1 MEYKIKLDMSMD
13 ANSLNT
19 LLGALGSG
27 PHNFVRPIID
37 NILAQAR
44 NRKKLT
50 VQNNPLLTQKSWK
63 SVAQT
68 NPMGLPTGTAAVLL

>member
-1 MEYKIKLDMSMD
+1 MEYKIKLDMNMD

-37 NILAQAR
+37 SILAQAKEQEEAAR
-44 NRKKLT
+44 AE
-50 VQNNPLLTQKSWK
+50 Q
-63 SVAQT
+63 AAE
-68 NPMGLPTGTAAVLL
+68 PTDVEVMQVGGTD

>member
-1 MEYKIKLDMSMD
+1 MNMD

-37 NILAQAR
+37 TILQQAKEPEEAAR
-44 NRKKLT
+44 AEQSEEITEQITEAGLT
-50 VQNNPLLTQKSWK
+50 D
-63 SVAQT
+63 
-68 NPMGLPTGTAAVLL
+68 

>member
-1 MEYKIKLDMSMD
+1 MQYQIKLDMNMD

-37 NILAQAR
+37 NILQQAKEQEEAAR
-44 NRKKLT
+44 AEQPAESTEQPAEAGLT
-50 VQNNPLLTQKSWK
+50 D
-63 SVAQT
+63 
-68 NPMGLPTGTAAVLL
+68 

>member
-1 MEYKIKLDMSMD
+1 MNYQIKLDMNMD

-37 NILAQAR
+37 SILAQAKEQEEAAR
-44 NRKKLT
+44 NAAPTDVEEVTQDT
-50 VQNNPLLTQKSWK
+50 VS
-63 SVAQT
+63 
-68 NPMGLPTGTAAVLL
+68 TGGTD

>member
-1 MEYKIKLDMSMD
+1 MNYQIKLDMNMD

-37 NILAQAR
+37 NVLAQAKEQEEAAR
-44 NRKKLT
+44 A
-50 VQNNPLLTQKSWK
+50 
-63 SVAQT
+63 AQAAE
-68 NPMGLPTGTAAVLL
+68 PTDVEVMDVGGTD

>member
-37 NILAQAR
+37 NVLAQAKEQEEAAR
-44 NRKKLT
+44 AE
-50 VQNNPLLTQKSWK
+50 Q
-63 SVAQT
+63 AAE
-68 NPMGLPTGTAAVLL
+68 PTDVEVMQVGGTD

>member
-1 MEYKIKLDMSMD
+1 MNYQIKLDMSMD

-37 NILAQAR
+37 SILAQAKEQEEAAR
-44 NRKKLT
+44 N
-50 VQNNPLLTQKSWK
+50 
-63 SVAQT
+63 AA
-68 NPMGLPTGTAAVLL
+68 PTDANEVIEEIISAGGTD

>member
-1 MEYKIKLDMSMD
+1 MQYQIKLDMNMD

-37 NILAQAR
+37 NVLAQA
-44 NRKKLT
+44 KEQEEAAKAAQEEITEQTTEAGLT
-50 VQNNPLLTQKSWK
+50 D
-63 SVAQT
+63 
-68 NPMGLPTGTAAVLL
+68 

>member
-1 MEYKIKLDMSMD
+1 MQYQIKLDMNMD

-37 NILAQAR
+37 NILQQA
-44 NRKKLT
+44 KEQEEAAKAAEQPAEAGLT
-50 VQNNPLLTQKSWK
+50 D
-63 SVAQT
+63 
-68 NPMGLPTGTAAVLL
+68 

>member
-37 NILAQAR
+37 NVLAQAKEQEEAAR
-44 NRKKLT
+44 AE
-50 VQNNPLLTQKSWK
+50 QD
-63 SVAQT
+63 AQ
-68 NPMGLPTGTAAVLL
+68 PTDMEVMKVGSTD

>member
-37 NILAQAR
+37 NILALNKVTQESNRLR
-44 NRKKLT
+44 NWSTLRRPFYKIFL
-50 VQNNPLLTQKSWK
+50 N
-63 SVAQT
+63 
-68 NPMGLPTGTAAVLL
+68 

>member
-27 PHNFVRPIID
+27 PHNFVRPIVD
-37 NILAQAR
+37 NILAQAKEQEEAAR
-44 NRKKLT
+44 NAAPADVEEISEGT
-50 VQNNPLLTQKSWK
+50 VS
-63 SVAQT
+63 
-68 NPMGLPTGTAAVLL
+68 TGGTD

>member
-37 NILAQAR
+37 SILAQA
-44 NRKKLT
+44 KEQEEAAKAEQPAADAE
-50 VQNNPLLTQKSWK
+50 VME
-63 SVAQT
+63 V
-68 NPMGLPTGTAAVLL
+68 GGTD

>member
-1 MEYKIKLDMSMD
+1 MQYQIKLDMNMD

-37 NILAQAR
+37 TILQQAKEQEEAAQAAQPAADESAE
-44 NRKKLT
+44 KPADAGLT
-50 VQNNPLLTQKSWK
+50 D
-63 SVAQT
+63 
-68 NPMGLPTGTAAVLL
+68 

>member
-37 NILAQAR
+37 NVLAQAKEQEEAAR
-44 NRKKLT
+44 AE
-50 VQNNPLLTQKSWK
+50 QA
-63 SVAQT
+63 AQ
-68 NPMGLPTGTAAVLL
+68 PTDTEVMEVGNTD

>member
-27 PHNFVRPIID
+27 PHNFVRPIVD
-37 NILAQAR
+37 SILAQAKEQEEAAR
-44 NRKKLT
+44 NAAPADVEEISEGT
-50 VQNNPLLTQKSWK
+50 VS
-63 SVAQT
+63 
-68 NPMGLPTGTAAVLL
+68 TGGTD

>member
-19 LLGALGSG
+19 LLGTLGSG

-37 NILAQAR
+37 NVLAQAKEQEEAAR
-44 NRKKLT
+44 AAQEAQAAAEPT
-50 VQNNPLLTQKSWK
+50 DVEVTQ
-63 SVAQT
+63 V
-68 NPMGLPTGTAAVLL
+68 GGTD

>member
-1 MEYKIKLDMSMD
+1 MQYQIKLDMNMD

-37 NILAQAR
+37 TILQQAKEQEEAAR
-44 NRKKLT
+44 AKQPEEITEQTTEAGLT
-50 VQNNPLLTQKSWK
+50 D
-63 SVAQT
+63 
-68 NPMGLPTGTAAVLL
+68 

>member
-1 MEYKIKLDMSMD
+1 MQYQIKLDMNMD

-37 NILAQAR
+37 SILQQA
-44 NRKKLT
+44 KEQEEAAKAEQSEEITEQITEAGLT
-50 VQNNPLLTQKSWK
+50 D
-63 SVAQT
+63 
-68 NPMGLPTGTAAVLL
+68 

>member
-1 MEYKIKLDMSMD
+1 MQYQIKLDMNMD

-37 NILAQAR
+37 TILQQAKEQEEAAR
-44 NRKKLT
+44 AEQSEEITEQITEAGLT
-50 VQNNPLLTQKSWK
+50 D
-63 SVAQT
+63 
-68 NPMGLPTGTAAVLL
+68 

>member
-37 NILAQAR
+37 NILAQAKEQEEA
-44 NRKKLT
+44 NRAEQPAADT
-50 VQNNPLLTQKSWK
+50 EVME
-63 SVAQT
+63 V
-68 NPMGLPTGTAAVLL
+68 GGTD

>member
-37 NILAQAR
+37 NVLAQAKEQEEAAR
-44 NRKKLT
+44 A
-50 VQNNPLLTQKSWK
+50 
-63 SVAQT
+63 AQAAQAAT
-68 NPMGLPTGTAAVLL
+68 EPTDVEVMQVGGTD

>member
-1 MEYKIKLDMSMD
+1 MQYQIKLDMNMD

-37 NILAQAR
+37 TILQQAKEQEEAAR
-44 NRKKLT
+44 AEQSEEITEQTTEAGLT
-50 VQNNPLLTQKSWK
+50 D
-63 SVAQT
+63 
-68 NPMGLPTGTAAVLL
+68 

>member
-19 LLGALGSG
+19 LLGTLGSG

-37 NILAQAR
+37 NVLAQAKEQEEAAR
-44 NRKKLT
+44 A
-50 VQNNPLLTQKSWK
+50 
-63 SVAQT
+63 AQEAQAAE
-68 NPMGLPTGTAAVLL
+68 PTDVEVMQVGGTD

>member
-37 NILAQAR
+37 TVLAQAKEQEEAAR
-44 NRKKLT
+44 NAEPAPVDT
-50 VQNNPLLTQKSWK
+50 PEQPQ
-63 SVAQT
+63 A
-68 NPMGLPTGTAAVLL
+68 